1 MMAMRGCFGKDGFPR
16 AADLTAIEAQ
26 SQGTEA
32 SKHRTSR
39 SSSLPIESQFG
50 KNRSHFETT
59 ERRRLPDGRPGT
71 GDTTGWF
78 SVASIRVTLPCH
90 SNE

>member
-26 SQGTEA
+26 SQGLRRA
-32 SKHRTSR
+32 STGRAGAR
-39 SSSLPIESQFG
+39 PLPIESQFG

-71 GDTTGWF
+71 G
-78 SVASIRVTLPCH
+78 
-90 SNE
+90 